1 MVMYCVQSISFT
13 LQLKDYLWL
22 LFAICLVVIGFG
34 ITVRLEGGA
43 AIFSWLGGG
52 WLGVGAAIV
61 QILLEKPLDNET
73 LSVCHT
79 KSKNYASD

>member
-1 MVMYCVQSISFT
+1 MC
-13 LQLKDYLWL
+13 
-22 LFAICLVVIGFG
+22 
-34 ITVRLEGGA
+34 A
-43 AIFSWLGGG
+43 AVLSWLGGG
-52 WLGVGAAIV
+52 RLGVGAAIV